1 MIPLQAL
8 AEVLG
13 YLGTIAGAGIC
24 LWRIWKEYQKIREGI
39 KCQLRAQMLQTYYK
53 HKDSKQLRQYEAE
66 NFMLMYKAYK
76 AMKGNS
82 FIDEIYEVVITWQIE
97 T

>member
-1 MIPLQAL
+1 MIPLEEL
-8 AEVLG
+8 AETLG
-13 YLGTIAGAGIC
+13 YLGTVGGACVC
-24 LWRIWKEYQKIREGI
+24 LWRVWREYQKIRQGI
-39 KCQLRAQMLQTYYK
+39 KCQLRSQMLQTYYK
-53 HKDSKQLRQYEAE
+53 HKDSKKLRQYEAE

-82 FIDEIYEVVITWQIE
+82 FIDEIYEVVVTWQIE